1 MTRAPATERGG
12 NTLHR
17 PPGAGAARP
26 PRGVGDRHRTGHP
39 GRPPSEVP
47 KAPGG
52 PARCPDRMGGRLAAA
67 RGGGRIAPAAH
78 RQPFG
83 LCTPRIQ
90 YAIIHIPSGGVFM
103 KRTTIMADEA
113 LLLEVR
119 DLAAREGKTLTAVF
133 EEALRAYVGARR
145 PRHRV
150 SFLGVGDS
158 GQCEIDLDAI
168 LAAEINPEAGW
179 SPRRRETDR
188 REGETGGRPGRY
200 ERPVRHGRQGQR

>member
-1 MTRAPATERGG
+1 
-12 NTLHR
+12 
-17 PPGAGAARP
+17 
-26 PRGVGDRHRTGHP
+26 
-39 GRPPSEVP
+39 
-47 KAPGG
+47 
-52 PARCPDRMGGRLAAA
+52 
-67 RGGGRIAPAAH
+67 
-78 RQPFG
+78 
-83 LCTPRIQ
+83 
-90 YAIIHIPSGGVFM
+90 M